1 MHCVKCGTHLNDG
14 ARFCQNCGLAV
25 KSAQIN
31 PQQYAADLITG
42 KLGLD
47 KIERFSLSEF
57 FKEVFKKRTAEDIE
71 HHLSAGFIKTTPVLD
86 ASMAIMPSPWL
97 FFRLFIFSFVS
108 YYIFFF
114 AWSTFKN
121 IYTIPGLII
130 LGSFAIPFSVLILF
144 FELNTPRNISLAKT
158 VQFLIM
164 GGAVSML
171 LSLLLY
177 DIVPFLGALGP
188 PSAGIVEEIGKV
200 ITLAILSKSLDKNR
214 YPYILN
220 GLLLGAAVGTGCAA
234 FESAGYA
241 LRVGLVNAD
250 SMMDI
255 IEIRGL
261 LSPFG
266 HIIWTAIAGAIFW
279 KQRKFHNSTID
290 TLTDKA
296 FLSVFIAPVLLHMVW
311 DTSFE
316 LPLMGKFILLGFI
329 GWVIVISLTQ
339 TGLNEIRQIV
349 KERDLA
355 AQLKQAGNNPPSIKY
370 NFRRISEIAINKGIE
385 KYSEL
390 NAKQGHGAICKY
402 VNQAY
407 QRFDEKKPG
416 NIHFITLIASLDT
429 AATLALSNLDNY
441 QKSALYQRLNKYLS
455 PFIPDAAQRSA
466 EINLLS
472 EYVASHG
479 AKPSQG
485 QAPNPVR

>member
-1 MHCVKCGTHLNDG
+1 MHCVKCGTYLVEG
-14 ARFCQNCGLAV
+14 ARFCQNCGLSA
-25 KSAQIN
+25 KSTQIN
-31 PQQYAADLITG
+31 PQQYAADIITG
-42 KLGLD
+42 KLGLER
-47 KIERFSLSEF
+47 IERFSLSDF
-57 FKEVFKKRTAEDIE
+57 FRGVFKKRTAEDIE
-71 HHLSAGFIKTTPVLD
+71 NHLSAGFIKTTPALD

-108 YYIFFF
+108 YFIFYF
-114 AWSTFKN
+114 AWIAFKN

-158 VQFLIM
+158 VQVLIM

-200 ITLAILSKSLDKNR
+200 ITLAILAKSLDKNR

-250 SMMDI
+250 NMMDI

-266 HIIWTAIAGAIFW
+266 HIIWTAIAGAIYW
-279 KQRKFHNSTID
+279 KQRKFHTSTID

-296 FLSVFIAPVLLHMVW
+296 FLSVFIAPVLLHMIW
-311 DTSFE
+311 DTGFE
-316 LPLMGKFILLGFI
+316 LPLMGKFIILGFI

-349 KERDLA
+349 TERERIVLA
-355 AQLKQAGNNPPSIKY
+355 KAATKPRPVIKY
-370 NFRRISEIAINKGIE
+370 DFRYLSEVAITKGIE
-385 KYSEL
+385 KYIEVL
-390 NAKQGHGAICKY
+390 KKGGHGDVCKY
-402 VNQAY
+402 VNQSY
-407 QRFDEKKPG
+407 QRFDDTKPG
-416 NIHFITLIASLDT
+416 NIHFVALIISMDA
-429 AATLALSNLDNY
+429 AATLAIPNLDNY

-455 PFIPDAAQRSA
+455 PFIPDPKARSS

-472 EYVASHG
+472 EYVATHNARTARG
-479 AKPSQG
+479 PAKS
-485 QAPNPVR
+485 